1 MTDKLNEITSKYGS
15 VSKMISLVDNEVDRL
30 RRYGGHSG
38 RDGADTLDQAIK
50 LIPSKYRSIFYKYH
64 FTYPRP

>member
-1 MTDKLNEITSKYGS
+1 MTDKLNEIRREYGS
-15 VSKMISLVDNEVDRL
+15 VSKMISLVDNEVERL
-30 RRYGGHSG
+30 RKYGGHAG

-50 LIPSKYRSIFYKYH
+50 FIPSKYQPIFYKYH